1 MRFATLDDL
10 GDARGRRALVRVDLN
25 VPMDGDRVTDATR
38 IERAAAT
45 IAELAAAGA
54 KVILLSHFGR
64 PKGKVVP
71 EMSLRPV
78 AAAMGAILGRPVG
91 FAGDCIGETARAAIA
106 AMQPGDVLVLEN
118 TRFHAGE
125 EANDPGFADALA
137 ELGDFYVNDGFSV
150 SHRAH
155 ASTEGVARRLPAFA
169 GRAMEEELRALEAGL
184 GDPRRPLAAI
194 VGGAKVSTKIDL
206 LENLVGKVDLLMIGG
221 GMANTFL
228 LAKGF
233 GIGKSLCEPDLAD
246 TARRILDKA
255 GETGC
260 RILLPQDAVVAREFR
275 AHAGHRTVAIGE
287 VPDDSMIL
295 DAGPQSVAQF
305 CAAIDEA
312 RTLVWNGPFGAFE
325 LPPFDAATVAVARH
339 VAERTRLGELIS
351 VAGGG
356 DTVAALNHAGV
367 ADRLTYVSTAGG
379 AFLEWM
385 EGRVLPGVAVLAGES
400 ARES

>member
-137 ELGDFYVNDGFSV
+137 ELGDFYVNDGFS
-150 SHRAH
+150 
-155 ASTEGVARRLPAFA
+155 
-169 GRAMEEELRALEAGL
+169 
-184 GDPRRPLAAI
+184 
-194 VGGAKVSTKIDL
+194 
-206 LENLVGKVDLLMIGG
+206 
-221 GMANTFL
+221 
-228 LAKGF
+228 
-233 GIGKSLCEPDLAD
+233 
-246 TARRILDKA
+246 
-255 GETGC
+255 
-260 RILLPQDAVVAREFR
+260 
-275 AHAGHRTVAIGE
+275 
-287 VPDDSMIL
+287 
-295 DAGPQSVAQF
+295 
-305 CAAIDEA
+305 
-312 RTLVWNGPFGAFE
+312 
-325 LPPFDAATVAVARH
+325 
-339 VAERTRLGELIS
+339 
-351 VAGGG
+351 
-356 DTVAALNHAGV
+356 
-367 ADRLTYVSTAGG
+367 
-379 AFLEWM
+379 
-385 EGRVLPGVAVLAGES
+385 
-400 ARES
+400 